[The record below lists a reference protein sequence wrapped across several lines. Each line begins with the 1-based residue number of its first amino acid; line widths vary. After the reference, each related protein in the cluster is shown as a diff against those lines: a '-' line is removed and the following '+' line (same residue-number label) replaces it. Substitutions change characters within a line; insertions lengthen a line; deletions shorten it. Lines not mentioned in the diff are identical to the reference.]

1 MKSTGYKKLTRG
13 ANFFI
18 VAALAF
24 GVLVFVNALSYRY
37 FLRAD
42 LTATKKYTV
51 SNATKKVLA
60 GLDDIVNIKVY
71 LSRKLPPYMAPV
83 ADQVKDML
91 EEYRIHARGNLDIEY
106 IDPADDPTLKQKLQF
121 MGIPQLRLNIMEK
134 DQAAVTTVYMGLA
147 VLYGDGKEVLPALTD
162 LATLEYDLTGKILRV
177 KNSKVKTIGF
187 LSGHGEPRLENDLT
201 IVNRELRDQYY
212 TRTVATAGGEAIP
225 PEVSVLVVATP
236 RQLTERELFAID
248 QYLMQGGKAV
258 FLIDGVEMQDRTMQG
273 TLIGSPAMKLLE
285 NYGVKV
291 LPELVLDQLSENA
304 SFKSGPYNVTLP
316 YPFWVRVVRQNTQTD
331 HPIVSSIETMVMP
344 WVSPLEVL
352 RDKLGSR
359 QVAILA
365 QSSPYSWI
373 MKDYFDLTPQEESAV
388 PDKNAMHQQVLAL
401 ALSGSFT
408 SYFAD
413 KPVPPL
419 DEKNGIQES
428 ADDKATGKKD
438 NKAQSAK
445 NSKEATGPA
454 VIKQS
459 PETRIIVAGN
469 SRFITDTYINQFDG
483 NRAFLLNAIDWCTA
497 DDALMSIRARESGDS
512 TLYVMSDT
520 MKAAV
525 RMGNMLAM
533 PVLVALFGLVLLYLR
548 RRRKSRTAKEM
559 NHG

>member
-1 MKSTGYKKLTRG
+1 MKNTGYKKLTRG
-13 ANFFI
+13 ASFLI

-24 GVLVFVNALSYRY
+24 GVLVFVNALSYRHFY
-37 FLRAD
+37 RAD

-51 SNATKKVLA
+51 SDATKKVLA

-71 LSRKLPPYMAPV
+71 LSRKVPPYMAPV
-83 ADQVKDML
+83 TDQVKDML
-91 EEYRIHARGNLDIEY
+91 EEYRIAATGNLDIEY
-106 IDPADDPTLKQKLQF
+106 LDPADDPTLQQKLQF

-147 VLYGDGKEVLPALTD
+147 VLYGDSKEVIPALTD
-162 LATLEYDLTGKILRV
+162 LATIEYDLTGKILRV
-177 KNSKVKTIGF
+177 KNKGVKTIGF
-187 LSGHGEPRLENDLT
+187 LSGHGEPGLESSLT

-212 TRTVATAGGEAIP
+212 TRTVSTAGGEAIP

-248 QYLMQGGKAV
+248 QYLMKGGKAV
-258 FLIDGVEMQDRTMQG
+258 FLIDGVEPQERTMQG
-273 TLIGSPAMKLLE
+273 TLIDSPVMKLLE
-285 NYGVKV
+285 QYGVKV

-316 YPFWVRVVRQNTQTD
+316 YPFWVRVVRQNTETD

-352 RDKLGSR
+352 QDRLGSR

-365 QSSPYSWI
+365 QSSPYSWT
-373 MKDYFDLTPQEESAV
+373 MKGYFDLAPHDDIAV
-388 PDKNAMHQQVLAL
+388 PDKSAMRQQVLAL

-413 KPVPPL
+413 KPVPPA
-419 DEKNGIQES
+419 DTENGVKES
-428 ADDKATGKKD
+428 AAGKSPGKKA
-438 NKAQSAK
+438 KEAQSAK
-445 NSKEATGPA
+445 DGKAAAQPA
-454 VIKQS
+454 VAKQS

-469 SRFITDTYINQFDG
+469 ARFITDEFITQFDG

-497 DDALMSIRARESGDS
+497 DDALMGIRARESGDS

-525 RMGNMLAM
+525 RMGNMFAM
-533 PVLVALFGLVLLYLR
+533 PVVVALFGLVLLYLR
-548 RRRKSRTAKEM
+548 RRRKSRTAKEL
-559 NHG
+559 